1 MGVVQQAVADG
12 VGLVGIADDAVPVVD
27 GELAGD
33 QRRGALGAVLDD
45 FDQVASFGV
54 AQRCEQPVVDRQQV
68 ELGQA
73 GQQPGVGSVAPA
85 DGDLVQ
91 QPRTCGRSGR

>member
-1 MGVVQQAVADG
+1 MDVHKTAGGPVADG

-33 QRRGALGAVLDD
+33 QRRSALSAVLDD

-54 AQRCEQPVVDRQQV
+54 A
-68 ELGQA
+68 
-73 GQQPGVGSVAPA
+73 
-85 DGDLVQ
+85 
-91 QPRTCGRSGR
+91 